1 LNFFGLMINESTN
14 IIIIEYL
21 VILATFVEDGFHVSV
36 FLGLLEISNGRKILK
51 KFLKFYFWL

>member
-1 LNFFGLMINESTN
+1 MINESTN

-36 FLGLLEISNGRKILK
+36 FLGLLEISNGRN
-51 KFLKFYFWL
+51 FWL